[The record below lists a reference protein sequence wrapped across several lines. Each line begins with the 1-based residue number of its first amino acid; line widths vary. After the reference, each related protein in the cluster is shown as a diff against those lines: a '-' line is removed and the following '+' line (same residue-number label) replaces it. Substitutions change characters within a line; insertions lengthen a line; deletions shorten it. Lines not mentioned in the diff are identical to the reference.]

1 MEPFF
6 LEKIG
11 EGKGVKKGRGKIYSF
26 VVCFLYFLR
35 SYLKK
40 SIKGKIPSVSVS
52 ESWIA
57 TKPTPPISLIMFRAL
72 WPKSLEI
79 GNEPGNQMV
88 TRGFLWK
95 LSPQKRGAS
104 DDRINDDDD
113 MFLILYLFHLK

>member
-88 TRGFLWK
+88 TRGFSLETFT
-95 LSPQKRGAS
+95 SEERSFRRQ
-104 DDRINDDDD
+104 D
-113 MFLILYLFHLK
+113 

>member
-79 GNEPGNQMV
+79 GNEPSWESDGETGFFFGN
-88 TRGFLWK
+88 
-95 LSPQKRGAS
+95 
-104 DDRINDDDD
+104 
-113 MFLILYLFHLK
+113 FHLRREKLPTTGLMMMMTCF